1 MDNLLCPVG
10 ALRDE
15 ARRTTAIGARI
26 ALDSIRLSWSLR
38 GQMQYEAAK
47 KTADEALTAW
57 NEHIRNC
64 AICRKANLEL
74 VPASMKSELVTVPGV
89 LLVDDNH
96 ALLESLAGMLQ
107 HTYRILGALSNGA
120 AVIEQAV
127 ALVPDL
133 IILDISLGDIS
144 GFEIARRLKKTGCP
158 AKIVFLTLHEDQD
171 FANAAF
177 SLGAS
182 GYVFKSR
189 LSTDLERALACVLSG
204 GQFSSIS

>member
-1 MDNLLCPVG
+1 MDHSYCPLGSLRKEAQRTAAIGLHVAMDN
-10 ALRDE
+10 
-15 ARRTTAIGARI
+15 
-26 ALDSIRLSWSLR
+26 IRLRWSWQ

-57 NEHIRNC
+57 SEHTRNC
-64 AICRKANLEL
+64 AICRNANLGL
-74 VPASMKSELVTVPGV
+74 VPASTKSELLSIPGV

-96 ALLESLAGMLQ
+96 ALLQSLAGMLQ

-120 AVIEQAV
+120 AVIEQAA

-144 GFEIARRLKKTGCP
+144 GFEIARRLKKAGCP

-182 GYVFKSR
+182 
-189 LSTDLERALACVLSG
+189 
-204 GQFSSIS
+204 